1 MAEDVPY
8 ISPEDLEAFLGVPL
22 PVPVDLMTVIA
33 LDSACDAVRSFIG
46 QRINRVND
54 DVIYI
59 DGTGRD
65 SFRLPE
71 RPVREIHE
79 IQEDGSVVEPGTYP
93 DHNWKYNPKTGVV
106 SRVRNNKWAV
116 GRHNIM
122 VTYDHGYDVDQVPL
136 DMVVPADLRLVTLVV
151 ARRVYKNVNDSA
163 SAGGV
168 LKSESIGAYE
178 YVLEDLP
185 AEVSKAIFSAGAL
198 TEEEEGVLWKYR
210 VLGVASGSKS

>member
-1 MAEDVPY
+1 MAEDVPF
-8 ISPEDLEAFLGVPL
+8 ISEADLEAFLGVPVL
-22 PVPVDLMTVIA
+22 TDLMLAIA

-46 QRINRVND
+46 QRINRVNG
-54 DVIYI
+54 DVIYL

-71 RPVREIHE
+71 RPVREITE
-79 IQEDGSVVEPGTYP
+79 IMEDGSVVDPGTYP
-93 DHNWKYNPKTGVV
+93 SQDWMYDPKSGVV
-106 SRVRNNKWAV
+106 SRQNLRWRS
-116 GRHNIM
+116 GRHNIK
-122 VTYDHGYDVDQVPL
+122 VTYSHGYDVTAPF
-136 DMVVPADLRLVTLVV
+136 DMVVPADLRMVTLVV
-151 ARRVYKNVNDSA
+151 ARRIYKNVNDSA

-185 AEVSKAIFSAGAL
+185 ADVSKAIFSAGAL
-198 TEEEEGVLWKYR
+198 TQEEEGVLWKYR